1 MIKGLSLLQLYNSVE
16 FSISLLPCSTLSEK
30 SLKEIQFF
38 KFKLFYKM
46 STTRSQKRRN
56 DQQSTSENVS
66 EGLIS
71 PIVVGNPCSL
81 NQDDEVAGPSKPKSP
96 RIENSLFESLRAS
109 LKEEITSEIKN
120 LLIESQ
126 KEMLK
131 LLKPETRGIIRENTE
146 EEVEEETRSFYT
158 PTKSVRISST
168 QNDPIVCRNMVTGVL
183 TDSTNQP
190 KRTKARSQSQ
200 PPSKERPVVAR
211 TLFATDKNDSTT
223 LAMPKAL
230 TASLPTFDGK
240 SEKFELF
247 EDLFRNNIKMYP
259 HLTEI
264 QKINY
269 FHSLLRGDA
278 LQAFCNIED
287 TKKDSLDE
295 IMTIFKRRFGDY
307 LSMAKARCEWDE
319 LKFDPSNQ
327 KLHEF
332 LDVLQK
338 TAKEAFGSEAQQFID
353 KAKYAKMPDHVKK
366 ILNRAYLE
374 DKPYN
379 DIVLHLERE
388 MRLNGL
394 GAPDE
399 VNLVPLNKVEPA
411 PPNTESKQAD
421 NTTQNTKK
429 GYCFYCNKFG
439 HYKAECRK
447 MKRDKLMQTK
457 RNNGQTNNSAGK
469 PLKCD
474 TCGKPHKT
482 ENCWNGANAANEP
495 RPKHRSTQEQKGT
508 PQTS

>member
-1 MIKGLSLLQLYNSVE
+1 MIKGLSLLQSYNSVE
-16 FSISLLPCSTLSEK
+16 FSISLSPCSTLSEK

-46 STTRSQKRRN
+46 STTRSQKRKN
-56 DQQSTSENVS
+56 DQQSTSEYVS

-81 NQDDEVAGPSKPKSP
+81 NQDDEIAGPSKPKSP
-96 RIENSLFESLRAS
+96 RIENSLFESLRTS

-120 LLIESQ
+120 LLIES
-126 KEMLK
+126 KKMLK

-146 EEVEEETRSFYT
+146 EEVEEETRNFYT

-168 QNDPIVCRNMVTGVL
+168 QNDSTACRNMVTGVL

-200 PPSKERPVVAR
+200 PPSKERPIVAR
-211 TLFATDKNDSTT
+211 TLFAPEKNDSATMP
-223 LAMPKAL
+223 MPKAL

-307 LSMAKARCEWDE
+307 LSMAKARCEWDA
-319 LKFDPSNQ
+319 LKFDPSTQ

-338 TAKEAFGSEAQQFID
+338 TAKEAFGSQAQQFID
-353 KAKYAKMPDHVKK
+353 KAIYAKMPDHVQK

-374 DKPYN
+374 DKPCN
-379 DIVLHLERE
+379 DIVLHIH
-388 MRLNGL
+388 RLHIL
-394 GAPDE
+394 
-399 VNLVPLNKVEPA
+399 
-411 PPNTESKQAD
+411 
-421 NTTQNTKK
+421 
-429 GYCFYCNKFG
+429 
-439 HYKAECRK
+439 HY
-447 MKRDKLMQTK
+447 TV
-457 RNNGQTNNSAGK
+457 
-469 PLKCD
+469 
-474 TCGKPHKT
+474 H
-482 ENCWNGANAANEP
+482 
-495 RPKHRSTQEQKGT
+495 HST
-508 PQTS
+508 